1 MEKKMNKIL
10 KLASTILILTTGLG
24 VATTVN
30 SSTNY
35 LVSHES
41 HNRVGHSHKKI
52 EIPPEKPVPGVDL
65 LVYKDTMKG
74 WNLELKTTNFKFES
88 LELFELSFSSKSNF
102 IVDALFS
109 YFSFDL
115 ITIFTLWG

>member
-1 MEKKMNKIL
+1 MNKIL

-41 HNRVGHSHKKI
+41 HNRVGHSHKKS
-52 EIPPEKPVPGVDL
+52 KFHQ
-65 LVYKDTMKG
+65 K
-74 WNLELKTTNFKFES
+74 NQFLEW
-88 LELFELSFSSKSNF
+88 
-102 IVDALFS
+102 I
-109 YFSFDL
+109 YW
-115 ITIFTLWG
+115 FTKIL